1 MYVHTWLHICMYII
15 LTYSTYTDIYIKSYT
30 DNSRPT
36 HRELNEKVTPHYA
49 AHWMR
54 IGRFL
59 DISFPALEIIESDN
73 LRNCQK
79 CCDEMLAKWLD
90 IDTTASWGKLKC
102 SIKLAMSEKT
112 CMSQKC
118 IVSVYTQI

>member
-1 MYVHTWLHICMYII
+1 MYIHI
-15 LTYSTYTDIYIKSYT
+15 RTYNVHQLYAAVVCSKYMHVRNCEHKYIVSYT

-36 HRELNEKVTPHYA
+36 HRELNEKVTPNYA
-49 AHWMR
+49 AHWMK

-59 DISFPALEIIESDN
+59 KINPPALEIIESDN

-90 IDTTASWGKLKC
+90 IDTTASWGKLKH
-102 SIKLAMSEKT
+102 SIKLAMSERTSKLL
-112 CMSQKC
+112 
-118 IVSVYTQI
+118 